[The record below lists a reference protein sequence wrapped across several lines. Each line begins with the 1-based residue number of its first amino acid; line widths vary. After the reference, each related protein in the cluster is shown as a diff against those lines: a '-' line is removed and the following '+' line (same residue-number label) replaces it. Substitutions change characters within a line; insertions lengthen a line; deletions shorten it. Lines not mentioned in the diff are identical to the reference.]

1 MCCSSTPAGPIK
13 TPGLVDLAG
22 SDATRQQGMLD
33 YMASTVPLGRVG
45 DPDEVAGATLFLAS
59 SDASFIAGYRT
70 LRRRRT
76 GTDLT
81 GQKLGVLT
89 VSSTSRRLSMLA
101 TRYLPFVGR
110 LMLGLP
116 FAMSGL
122 SKLGAY
128 GATTGMISAV
138 GLPFPSLA
146 FAVAV
151 AVELGGGLLLI
162 AGYRVR
168 YAAAALALFALV
180 TAISF
185 HANFADQN
193 QMIHFLKNVMMAGG
207 LLQIAA
213 FGAGALSV
221 DNRRK
226 AGKPGSSPALPV

>member
-1 MCCSSTPAGPIK
+1 M
-13 TPGLVDLAG
+13 
-22 SDATRQQGMLD
+22 
-33 YMASTVPLGRVG
+33 
-45 DPDEVAGATLFLAS
+45 F
-59 SDASFIAGYRT
+59 
-70 LRRRRT
+70 
-76 GTDLT
+76 
-81 GQKLGVLT
+81 
-89 VSSTSRRLSMLA
+89 A

-110 LMLGLP
+110 LMIGLP

-128 GATTGMISAV
+128 DATTGMISAV

-162 AGYRVR
+162 VGYHAR
-168 YAAAALALFALV
+168 YVAIALALFSVA

-185 HANFADQN
+185 HNNFADQN
-193 QMIHFLKNVMMAGG
+193 QMVNFLKNVMLAGG

-213 FGAGALSV
+213 FGGGALSL

-226 AGKPGSSPALPV
+226 PASPGSSPALAV

>member
-1 MCCSSTPAGPIK
+1 M
-13 TPGLVDLAG
+13 
-22 SDATRQQGMLD
+22 
-33 YMASTVPLGRVG
+33 
-45 DPDEVAGATLFLAS
+45 F
-59 SDASFIAGYRT
+59 
-70 LRRRRT
+70 
-76 GTDLT
+76 
-81 GQKLGVLT
+81 
-89 VSSTSRRLSMLA
+89 A

-162 AGYRVR
+162 VGYHAR
-168 YAAAALALFALV
+168 YVAIALALFSLA

-185 HANFADQN
+185 HNNFVDQN
-193 QMIHFLKNVMMAGG
+193 QMIHFLKNVMIAGG

-226 AGKPGSSPALPV
+226 AGKLGSSPAVPA